1 MWPWVAQLQM
11 PHSNIRSAQS
21 QISLSWSNSNQ
32 HTRCFISL
40 QLKEERILGLLVYLD
55 DVIHHPLVA
64 CFSDIFK
71 LCKQEQV
78 SLQGSIQYLNHCV
91 AVCSGVPKIVR
102 RKNYLLTEESSSRP
116 RLRVPFAM
124 ADRVNWTKCNNIV
137 VAHWWSETRWVEK
150 KCLVVS
156 REFPHYS
163 LTVSLTTKE
172 RFQSNLKS
180 RGSVFLLNPES
191 CQWIVLKNISH
202 TLLSLHHL
210 LPQVSSLHPAPA
222 SKCLWETRRSMLCC
236 SSQWFSHVSTP
247 PCPTKPPWCSGSTS
261 HTVVTAPGI
270 HLAFPTTWV
279 EVWEEEGWQAE
290 REESA
295 EGTRRGWQPATST
308 ALTTVGPSELWLP
321 SLVPQSH
328 CQSTTRTETSPSLTV
343 SVCGTTYGCVLFSK
357 IHSGHTAALFCGITG
372 WNWAHQ
378 HCKRNYSTLACN
390 WQGLQR

>member
-91 AVCSGVPKIVR
+91 AVCSGIPKIVR

-137 VAHWWSETRWVEK
+137 VAHWGSETRWVKK

-180 RGSVFLLNPES
+180 RGSVFLLNPNRELLCRELS
-191 CQWIVLKNISH
+191 MDCFEEHLSH
-202 TLLSLHHL
+202 
-210 LPQVSSLHPAPA
+210 
-222 SKCLWETRRSMLCC
+222 
-236 SSQWFSHVSTP
+236 F
-247 PCPTKPPWCSGSTS
+247 TKPSSSSPTGVFPPSSSGVQVFVRDEKKYAVLFQSVVLPCQYTTVSYQTAVVQWVYKSYCRDRTRDSFNFPDNLGGGLGGGGLTSGTGGISRGYEKGMTASYLDCSDNSRTVRTVASISGSS
-261 HTVVTAPGI
+261 VT
-270 HLAFPTTWV
+270 L
-279 EVWEEEGWQAE
+279 
-290 REESA
+290 
-295 EGTRRGWQPATST
+295 
-308 ALTTVGPSELWLP
+308 SEYYKNRDISIINSKRLWHYLWL
-321 SLVPQSH
+321 
-328 CQSTTRTETSPSLTV
+328 C
-343 SVCGTTYGCVLFSK
+343 F
-357 IHSGHTAALFCGITG
+357 IF
-372 WNWAHQ
+372 
-378 HCKRNYSTLACN
+378 
-390 WQGLQR
+390 